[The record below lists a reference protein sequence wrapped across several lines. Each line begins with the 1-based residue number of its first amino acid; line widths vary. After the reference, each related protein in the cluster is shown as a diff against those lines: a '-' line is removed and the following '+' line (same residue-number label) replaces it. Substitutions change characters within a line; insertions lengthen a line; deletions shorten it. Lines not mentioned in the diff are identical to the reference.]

1 MKGQVHTVQALHK
14 YKCKLKEKKNIQPLK
29 MMAKDEVAGGT
40 ILSGGK
46 NNKSM

>member
-1 MKGQVHTVQALHK
+1 M
-14 YKCKLKEKKNIQPLK
+14 KEKKNIQPLK
-29 MMAKDEVAGGT
+29 MMAKDNIAGGT